1 MRSVLALLG
10 LAAACSKD
18 SGSLFGWTV
27 DELEV
32 EVDSLKKRADSSD
45 AEIVALKATVASLQ
59 QRIAGVEGDLTCS
72 GMIKRGHKNSI
83 LFSWNNA

>member
-1 MRSVLALLG
+1 MRSVLTLLG

-32 EVDSLKKRADSSD
+32 EVDALKKRADSSD
-45 AEIVALKATVASLQ
+45 AEIISLKSTVTSLQ
-59 QRIAGVEGDLTCS
+59 QRIAGIESDLTCS
-72 GMIKRGHKNSI
+72 GN
-83 LFSWNNA
+83 